1 MGAIHIIR
9 GDDEALVATAVRS
22 AVDEL
27 LAGGDRDL
35 MLDEF
40 GGEDVRLADALDAAA
55 TMPFL
60 TDRRVVV
67 LRDLQNVPTNE
78 HELLIGYCADP
89 PPWAGLVLAGVGGK
103 LAKKVLDALKAAG
116 AIIVSSDAPTRAA
129 DRTDWIA
136 EHIGARDLKVDAA
149 ARTLIGDTLGQD
161 LGRLGGLLD
170 TLESSFPHGAKL
182 GVNDVRPFLGEGG
195 DVPPW
200 ELTDAIDRGD
210 TAVALQRMRRMLEAG
225 ERHPLQLMAT
235 LHAHYAR
242 MLKLDGLEG
251 LDEKSA
257 ATVLGLKGSTFPAKK
272 ALDQSR
278 RLGHDGVRKAIGHL
292 ADADLDLRGAKDW
305 DPVLVMEVLVA
316 RLTKVGSGR
325 RR

>member
-1 MGAIHIIR
+1 VGAIHLIR
-9 GDDEALVATAVRS
+9 GDDEALVSAAVRA

-27 LAGGDRDL
+27 LGDGDRDL
-35 MLDEF
+35 MLSEF
-40 GGEDVRLADALDAAA
+40 GGDDVAIVDALDAAA

-67 LRDLQNVPTNE
+67 VRDLHNLATAE
-78 HELLIGYCADP
+78 LELLIGYCADP
-89 PPWAGLVLAGVGGK
+89 PPWAALVLAGVGGK
-103 LAKKVLDALKAAG
+103 VPKKVLDALKAAG
-116 AIIVSSDAPTRAA
+116 AIIVAPDPPTKASDRSE
-129 DRTDWIA
+129 WIA
-136 EHIGARDLKVDAA
+136 EHIGARDIRIDAPG
-149 ARTLIGDTLGQD
+149 RSLIADTFGQD

-170 TLESSFPHGAKL
+170 TLESSFPQGAKL
-182 GVNDVRPFLGEGG
+182 TAADVAPFLGDGG

-235 LHAHYAR
+235 LHAHYVR
-242 MLKLDGLEG
+242 MLKLDGLDG
-251 LDEKSA
+251 LDERSA
-257 ATVLGLKGSTFPAKK
+257 AAVLGLKGSTFPARK

-278 RLGHDGVRKAIGHL
+278 RLGHEGVRKAVGYL
-292 ADADLDLRGAKDW
+292 AEADLDLRGAKDW
-305 DPVLVMEVLVA
+305 DPVMVMELLVA
-316 RLTKVGSGR
+316 RLSKVGGGR